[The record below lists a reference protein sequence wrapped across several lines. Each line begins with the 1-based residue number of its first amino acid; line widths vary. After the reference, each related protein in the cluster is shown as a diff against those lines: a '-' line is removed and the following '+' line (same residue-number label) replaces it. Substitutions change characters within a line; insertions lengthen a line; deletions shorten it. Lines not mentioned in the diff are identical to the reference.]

1 MDGLELLDESADG
14 PTNQTSLLSKS
25 NYNKSISRLY
35 AYTKVILDMDYQWKF
50 RNISIITTNDMT
62 NPLHETPYG
71 LCSYN
76 IIIYFFMGLQ

>member
-35 AYTKVILDMDYQWKF
+35 AYTKVILDMDYHMEIQKH
-50 RNISIITTNDMT
+50 
-62 NPLHETPYG
+62 LY
-71 LCSYN
+71 YN
-76 IIIYFFMGLQ
+76 NE